1 MAWPGMEAA
10 RHRSSI
16 PRAVCVCVSVS
27 VCVCVCACVRV
38 CVRTCMCVRVR
49 AHVHVCACTCVCV
62 CNGSTRIKTIIFTG
76 KKESRSSF
84 NHIWHMW
91 EDECCCNA
99 VECCD

>member
-1 MAWPGMEAA
+1 MCV
-10 RHRSSI
+10 R
-16 PRAVCVCVSVS
+16 VCVCVRVHVCAR
-27 VCVCVCACVRV
+27 VCVCVC
-38 CVRTCMCVRVR
+38 TCMCVRVR
-49 AHVHVCACTCVCV
+49 VCVCV
-62 CNGSTRIKTIIFTG
+62 CNGSTRINTIIFTG